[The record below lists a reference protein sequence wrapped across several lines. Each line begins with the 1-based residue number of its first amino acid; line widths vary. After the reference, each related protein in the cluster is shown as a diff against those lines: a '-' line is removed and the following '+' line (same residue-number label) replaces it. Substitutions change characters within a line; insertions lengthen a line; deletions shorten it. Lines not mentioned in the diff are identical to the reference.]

1 MKKKVWIV
9 IWGLKDGG
17 AETLARDYARFVD
30 PQKFAA
36 TVVTMYPFTN
46 TANYQQAKDAD
57 IRILSIFQRRNVIT
71 RAMRIL
77 LGNRYVPLVLK
88 KMLAKERPDTIHFNS
103 QMAYYFLPL
112 KRRLS
117 GTNLLY
123 TCHSEVSKHFF
134 DKEEAAV
141 RELIREPGLRLV
153 ALHEDMRKELNH
165 RFGKEDTVVIRNG
178 IDLSRFQ
185 ETGKD
190 RNETRQS
197 IGVPQDA
204 YVVGHIGRFTEAKN
218 HTFLLQVFAELLKKK
233 PNARLLLVGS
243 GELKEEIAQ
252 TICTWQLEDHVTLLS
267 HRTDIPNLLHAMDV
281 MVFPSFYEGLSVTL
295 VEAQAAGL
303 KCVVSDT
310 INPASILS
318 ENTIPVSLDKS
329 AEEWA
334 DVALDVEAR
343 NAQHGCLDDYDMH
356 SEIHRL
362 ERLYSGKLDVL
373 EVGK

>member
-1 MKKKVWIV
+1 MKTKVWIV

-17 AETLARDYARFVD
+17 AETLARDYAQFID
-30 PQKFAA
+30 QQKFDP
-36 TVVTMYPFTN
+36 TVITMYPFTN
-46 TANYQQAKDAD
+46 AANYQRAMEAGVKVC
-57 IRILSIFQRRNVIT
+57 SIFKRRNVIT
-71 RAMRIL
+71 RAVRIL
-77 LGNRYVPLVLK
+77 LGNWYVPLILK
-88 KMLAKERPDTIHFNS
+88 KMLAKQQPDTIHFNS
-103 QMAYYFLPL
+103 QMAYYFSPL

-117 GTNLLY
+117 NTNLLY

-141 RELIREPGLRLV
+141 RKLIQEPGLRLV

-197 IGVPQDA
+197 IGIPQDA

-218 HTFLLQVFAELLKKK
+218 HSFLLQVFTELLKKR

-252 TICTWQLEDHVTLLS
+252 AICAWKLEDYVTILS

-303 KCVVSDT
+303 RCVVSDT
-310 INPASILS
+310 INSANFLS
-318 ENTIPVSLDKS
+318 EHTIPVSLNKS

-334 DVALDVEAR
+334 DIVLNHKAKNEEY
-343 NAQHGCLDDYDMH
+343 GCLNDYDMH
-356 SEIHRL
+356 SEIHHL
-362 ERLYSGKLDVL
+362 EQLYAGNLNVL
-373 EVGK
+373 EIGK